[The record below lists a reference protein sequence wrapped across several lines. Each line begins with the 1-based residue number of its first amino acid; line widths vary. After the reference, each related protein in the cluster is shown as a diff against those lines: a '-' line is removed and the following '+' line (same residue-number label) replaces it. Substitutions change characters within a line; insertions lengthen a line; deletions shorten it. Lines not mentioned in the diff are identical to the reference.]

1 MANKTITETHVAL
14 TTFDNPFDPLDDFD
28 SWFNY
33 DIEKGY
39 NTCGYLDRV
48 SHYVDG
54 MTEKEKAEE
63 LERAIDEIIQFN
75 PLNLYKK
82 VKRTYKVAV

>member
-1 MANKTITETHVAL
+1 
-14 TTFDNPFDPLDDFD
+14 
-28 SWFNY
+28 
-33 DIEKGY
+33 
-39 NTCGYLDRV
+39 
-48 SHYVDG
+48 

>member
-1 MANKTITETHVAL
+1 MANETITETHVAL
-14 TTFDNPFDPLDDFD
+14 TTFDNPFDPLDAFD